1 MTKTKKAPQAVAA
14 AQSTNPK
21 DQLHNTA
28 ADSEMQDKGE
38 EEILARFRDARE
50 AGRSGEV
57 LTAFKELT
65 ASSTPEEI
73 NACVE
78 ASVARLPEF
87 ETIADD
93 PDLKSCALLMV
104 ELMAKSYVQGM
115 REAREAAL

>member
-93 PDLKSCALLMV
+93 PDLKSCALLVV